1 MNESDYSE
9 EIRKAVDILNNGGI
23 IVYPAGTVYGIGC
36 DPMNMETCKRV
47 QCLKQRL
54 DARPMLLLAYSLK
67 QVEETAVP
75 LSGIP
80 RKLAKNFWPGPL
92 TIILTP
98 QKDFPQHLLGSSGGA
113 AFRVTSYPLAA
124 SLARDFGCPII
135 STSANITGKSPVV
148 SYEKA
153 VSFFGKNVD
162 IILRTKEE
170 LIGKPST
177 VVDVTSGSLVLVREG
192 SLTLPQLQEVL

>member
-9 EIRKAVDILNNGGI
+9 EIRKAVDILNKGGI
-23 IVYPAGTVYGIGC
+23 IVYPAETVYGIGC
-36 DPMNMETCKRV
+36 DPMNVEACIRI
-47 QCLKQRL
+47 QRLKQRS
-54 DARPMLLLAYSLK
+54 DARTMLLLAYSLK
-67 QVEETAVP
+67 QVEETAGP
-75 LSGIP
+75 LSEIP

-98 QKDFPQHLLGSSGGA
+98 QKNFPQHLLGSSGGA

-124 SLARDFGCPII
+124 SLAREFGCPII
-135 STSANITGKSPVV
+135 STSANITGKSPVL

-153 VSFFGKNVD
+153 VSVFGKNVD

-177 VVDVTSGSLVLVREG
+177 VVDVTSGRLTLVREG